1 MWRTRGCLLQSSTLF
16 RQSLRVLSSN
26 STSAVGVSNINQV
39 VSDGTPSFTANESPT
54 SAEEPSQSRFQKP
67 KEKYKGSIDN
77 AETAKFAAIAETW
90 WDHYGP
96 YKPLHA
102 MNPVR
107 LSFIRSALC
116 HHFRKDG
123 DTAKP
128 LDGLKVVD
136 VGCGG
141 GLVCEP
147 LARMGA
153 QVLGVDAVE
162 KNIKVASAHAI
173 QDPSTSSIQYRCT
186 TAEQLV
192 LEKQEFD
199 AVLALEVIEHV
210 ADPMEFCKSLAAL
223 AKKDGMVIISTLN
236 RSISSYGLAIVGA
249 EYILGWL
256 PKGTHDWSKFM
267 TPEELALLMNRA
279 SLSMEE
285 MAGIVFSPLTQR
297 WSLSDDTSVDYIA
310 SSVKKQK

>member
-1 MWRTRGCLLQSSTLF
+1 MWKMRSFVQSNILF
-16 RQSLRVLSSN
+16 RQSLRLLSSS
-26 STSAVGVSNINQV
+26 STSAAGASIRPQV
-39 VSDGTPSFTANESPT
+39 VPDGSPSSTANEPST
-54 SAEEPSQSRFQKP
+54 SAAEPSQSRFQKP
-67 KEKYKGSIDN
+67 KQIYKGSIDN
-77 AETAKFAAIAETW
+77 AETAKFAAIADTW

-102 MNPVR
+102 MNPTR
-107 LSFIRSALC
+107 LSFVRSALC
-116 HHFRKDG
+116 RHFRKDE
-123 DTAKP
+123 DTPKP
-128 LDGLKVVD
+128 LEGLKVVD

-173 QDPSTSSIQYRCT
+173 KDPITSSIQYRCT

-192 LEKQEFD
+192 VEKQEFD
-199 AVLALEVIEHV
+199 VVLALEVIEHV
-210 ADPMEFCKSLAAL
+210 ADPIEFCKSLAAL
-223 AKKDGMVIISTLN
+223 VKNDGMVIISTLN
-236 RSISSYGLAIVGA
+236 RSIASYGLAIIGA

-256 PKGTHDWSKFM
+256 PRGTHDWNKFM

-279 SLSMEE
+279 SLSMDE
-285 MAGIVFSPLTQR
+285 MAGIVFNPFTQR
-297 WSLSDDTSVDYIA
+297 WYLSDDTSVDYIA
-310 SSVKKQK
+310 SSVKRR